1 MQPAALFWL
10 NFKHAPQGRHPF
22 VYALAEFVDNSLRA
36 TRRNAPRPR
45 SITLSL
51 VVSGSNPSTA
61 RGLVAIHDNGC
72 GMNKHELADWV
83 RAAAGAGDAG
93 GGVGLVLVLLMVPPA
108 GER

>member
-1 MQPAALFWL
+1 M
-10 NFKHAPQGRHPF
+10 QGRHPF

-45 SITLSL
+45 SLTLSL

-61 RGLVAIHDNGC
+61 RGLVAIQDNGC

-83 RAAAGAGDAG
+83 RAAAGVD
-93 GGVGLVLVLLMVPPA
+93 LY
-108 GER
+108 

>member
-1 MQPAALFWL
+1 
-10 NFKHAPQGRHPF
+10 

-61 RGLVAIHDNGC
+61 CGLVAIQDNGC

-83 RAAAGAGDAG
+83 RVTT
-93 GGVGLVLVLLMVPPA
+93 GVG
-108 GER
+108 G